1 MTLTAHTEEPDSL
14 IPPLRFHV
22 IQPNL
27 YCGSYPRLRNK
38 RFLEGLGLKTILS
51 ITPEPIGG
59 FPKDQKPNSA
69 SSTESSSPAPFA
81 KQQSLDEKQAK
92 DSSEAIDSNTKPK
105 EKEEKEEIIPVI
117 KQEKEKKK
125 AEKNKDKDNVDLAKE
140 DEWLL
145 KFAKEQNINLVH
157 IPSAPPSNKSKKKR
171 GVPLEYEVVRQ
182 ACQYMIDQDFAPMYI
197 HCMNGSQV
205 TCLLVACL
213 RKLSFWSMAAIS
225 DEFLRYCDMEPAD
238 ANFVE
243 GFSAEIEVPQH
254 TVPWI
259 WQGLSKTGVVKHHP
273 TLKFNEEKQQKG
285 QTNKS

>member
-1 MTLTAHTEEPDSL
+1 MTLAAYTEEPDPL

-59 FPKDQKPNSA
+59 YPKDKKPSPTP
-69 SSTESSSPAPFA
+69 STESLLATPTA
-81 KQQSLDEKQAK
+81 QQSQEESK
-92 DSSEAIDSNTKPK
+92 DSSDTLNNDGKSK
-105 EKEEKEEIIPVI
+105 EKDSTKEKD
-117 KQEKEKKK
+117 KKK
-125 AEKNKDKDNVDLAKE
+125 ADKNKDKDNVDLAKE
-140 DEWLL
+140 DEWLI
-145 KFAKEQNINLVH
+145 KFAKEQSINLVH

-182 ACQYMIDQDFAPMYI
+182 ACQYMIDQDFAPMYV

-273 TLKFNEEKQQKG
+273 TLKFNEEKQQQQQKG
-285 QTNKS
+285 IKTK